1 MKEKL
6 QFEFEKA
13 MAEVR
18 FMDAYKIKAKID
30 SMKMP
35 PASEKK
41 SNSGRIV
48 LSKGFAAAMRELMP
62 SGKWLSTGINYSP
75 TKLEMVREVNT
86 IPLTSTDGT
95 PVKYV
100 GGKRVADFMTCQF
113 DVLTILINDLEKAHA
128 FANIPVFI
136 IRNGKQVYNPE
147 TIVTI
152 RGKNINVEKG

>member
-13 MAEVR
+13 LAEVR
-18 FMDAYKIKAKID
+18 FKDAYKIKAQIESLK
-30 SMKMP
+30 P
-35 PASEKK
+35 PPMSERK
-41 SNSGRIV
+41 SNSGGIA
-48 LSKGFAAAMRELMP
+48 LPNGFAAELREIIP
-62 SGKWLSTGINYSP
+62 TGKWLSAGTNYSP
-75 TKLEMVREVNT
+75 TKLEMVREVHK
-86 IPLTSTDGT
+86 IPLTRTDGT
-95 PVKYV
+95 PVKHV